1 MKLDTDKLKEI
12 YGESILYDIKEN
24 LEDISDNMNY
34 LKTKKFTDIYD
45 IFETN
50 PYLFFNTPDIFQNKV
65 KACSPFYVPI
75 HKSYMFF
82 CQISEQVW
90 YIWHFRWGE
99 LSFSQRSYWSISV
112 SSTSHKKLIPR
123 KENICK
129 P

>member
-50 PYLFFNTPDIFQNKV
+50 PYLFFNTPDVFQNKV
-65 KACSPFYVPI
+65 NSLIEKLGVD
-75 HKSYMFF
+75 
-82 CQISEQVW
+82 
-90 YIWHFRWGE
+90 YIEKLENNYNLWGE
-99 LSFSQRSYWSISV
+99 V
-112 SSTSHKKLIPR
+112 DD
-123 KENICK
+123 
-129 P
+129 